1 MFIHSK
7 LLLWHNAY
15 TTFNKYQWPYCF
27 SGVYVEIQ
35 RFPSSS
41 SLNAKLIGSSL
52 MLYIQWYHLT
62 FNKKTSEHIF
72 NIVCF
77 NNKQKHSYLQWE
89 GLWSCM
95 APRQICCHILWGRHA
110 HWSLFI
116 NWRRYRRESE
126 GFHKN
131 YVTWT
136 NWWMCMRGKK
146 THVHVHPSCTLW
158 ILIYGSL
165 HALSSKQSGYLFF
178 LWRSW
183 KINYTFFN
191 VVDLKTLL
199 IICCKCKAK
208 QVRNYVFNKQNTQ

>member
-126 GFHKN
+126 GFHKIMWHEQTGECAWGEKRLMSMSTPQAP
-131 YVTWT
+131 YEYWSMEVY
-136 NWWMCMRGKK
+136 M
-146 THVHVHPSCTLW
+146 H
-158 ILIYGSL
+158 
-165 HALSSKQSGYLFF
+165 
-178 LWRSW
+178 
-183 KINYTFFN
+183 
-191 VVDLKTLL
+191 
-199 IICCKCKAK
+199 
-208 QVRNYVFNKQNTQ
+208 